1 VAERPLG
8 KRGYDVARRTAI
20 GLDIGTSGVRAAELV
35 FGKAGIT
42 LEKFGQVALPYGAVR
57 DGEVID
63 VDAVAAAIKQ
73 LWSAIKFSDKK
84 VVVGVANQKV
94 IVRAVSLPAAPID
107 EIKETLAFQV
117 QDSIPMAVEN
127 ALLDFYP
134 LDEAEEGG
142 RQVVRGLL
150 VAAARDM
157 VSTQLQAVQQA
168 GLTPVMVDLTA
179 FAVLRSLAD
188 ADHLGMGAPLEAL
201 VDVGARVTNIVLHQG
216 GVPRFVRILQM
227 GGQDV
232 TDAVAERTGAS
243 EADAE
248 ALKRELGMG
257 TSGVDTGQQAA
268 ARVME
273 AAGKAFAEQVR
284 GSLDY
289 YAASAGGQ
297 SVERIVMTG
306 GGSRLGGLAEALQEA
321 TRVEVTRGRPFA
333 ELTVGQT
340 DLTPEQL
347 QFVEPAA
354 SVPVGLA
361 LGGVA

>member
-1 VAERPLG
+1 MAG
-8 KRGYDVARRTAI
+8 RTAI

-35 FGKAGIT
+35 FGKTGIT
-42 LEKFGQVALPYGAVR
+42 LEKFGQVALPAGAVR

-63 VDAVAAAIKQ
+63 VDAVAQAIKQ
-73 LWSAIKFSDKK
+73 LWAHTKFSGKK

-94 IVRAVSLPAAPID
+94 LVRTITLPGAPLD
-107 EIKETLAFQV
+107 ELKETLAYQV
-117 QDSIPMAVEN
+117 QDSIPLAVDN

-134 LDEAEEGG
+134 LDEVDENG
-142 RQVVRGLL
+142 RKMVRGLL

-157 VSTQLQAVQQA
+157 VLTHLKSVQSA

-188 ADHLGMGAPLEAL
+188 SDQLGLGAPLEAL
-201 VDVGARVTNIVLHQG
+201 VDVGARVTNIVIHEG

-232 TDAVAERTGAS
+232 TDAVADRTNAS
-243 EADAE
+243 QAE
-248 ALKRELGMG
+248 AEELKRELGMRVTG
-257 TSGVDTGQQAA
+257 DTPEQQAA
-268 ARVME
+268 GRVME
-273 AAGKAFAEQVR
+273 TAGKAFAEQVR

-297 SVERIVMTG
+297 PVARIVLTG
-306 GGSRLGGLAEALQEA
+306 GGARLGGLAETLQEV
-321 TRVEVTRGRPFA
+321 TRVEVTRGRAFSDL
-333 ELTVGQT
+333 EVGKT
-340 DLTPEQL
+340 GLTPEQV
-347 QFVEPAA
+347 QFVEPGA

>member
-1 VAERPLG
+1 VAG
-8 KRGYDVARRTAI
+8 RTAI

-42 LEKFGQVALPYGAVR
+42 LEKFGQVALPNGAVR

-63 VDAVAAAIKQ
+63 VDAVAEAIKQ
-73 LWSAIKFSDKK
+73 LWAHTKFSGKK

-94 IVRAVSLPAAPID
+94 LVRSVSLPAAPLS

-117 QDSIPMAVEN
+117 QDTIPMAVEN

-134 LDEAEEGG
+134 LDEVEEGG
-142 RQVVRGLL
+142 RPVVRGLL

-168 GLTPVMVDLTA
+168 GLSPVMVDLTA
-179 FAVLRSLAD
+179 FAVLRSLAESD
-188 ADHLGMGAPLEAL
+188 DLGMGGPLEAL
-201 VDVGARVTNIVLHQG
+201 IDVGARVTNIVLHQG

-232 TDAVAERTGAS
+232 TDAVAERTGVS
-243 EADAE
+243 QADAE
-248 ALKRELGMG
+248 ELKRDLGMRSNG
-257 TSGVDTGQQAA
+257 ETVDQQAA
-268 ARVME
+268 GRVME
-273 AAGKAFAEQVR
+273 TAGKAFAEQVR

-289 YAASAGGQ
+289 YAASPGGQ
-297 SVERIVMTG
+297 PVDRIVLTG
-306 GGSRLGGLAEALQEA
+306 GGSRLGGLAEALQDA
-321 TRVEVTRGRPFA
+321 TRIEVSRGRPFA
-333 ELTVGQT
+333 DLSVGQT
-340 DLTPEQL
+340 GLTPEQV

>member
-1 VAERPLG
+1 VAG
-8 KRGYDVARRTAI
+8 RTAI

-35 FGKAGIT
+35 FGKSGIT
-42 LEKFGQVALPYGAVR
+42 LEKFGQVALPAGAVR

-63 VDAVAAAIKQ
+63 VDAVAQAIKQ
-73 LWSAIKFSDKK
+73 LWAHTKFSGKK

-94 IVRAVSLPAAPID
+94 LVRAVSLPAAPLS
-107 EIKETLAFQV
+107 EIKESLAYQV
-117 QDSIPMAVEN
+117 ADQIPMAVEN

-134 LDEAEEGG
+134 LDEVEEGG
-142 RQVVRGLL
+142 RPVVRGLL

-157 VSTQLQAVQQA
+157 VSTQLAAVQQA
-168 GLTPVMVDLTA
+168 GLSPHMVDLTA

-188 ADHLGMGAPLEAL
+188 TDALGMGAALEAL

-232 TDAVAERTGAS
+232 TDAVAERTGS
-243 EADAE
+243 SQAE
-248 ALKRELGMG
+248 AEELKRELGMG
-257 TSGVDTGQQAA
+257 ATGVSPDQMAA
-268 ARVME
+268 GRVME

-284 GSLDY
+284 GSLDF
-289 YAASAGGQ
+289 YAASPGGQ
-297 SVERIVMTG
+297 QVDRIILTG
-306 GGSRLGGLAEALQEA
+306 GGSRLGGLAEALQEVN
-321 TRVEVTRGRPFA
+321 RVEVTRGHAFSD
-333 ELTVGQT
+333 LTLGKT
-340 DLTPEQL
+340 GLTPEQV